1 VADVVGRLVERFP
14 DAVDVLRVAR
24 QTWLDGVLGRW
35 MVPDGLIGFD
45 VDGREVLLVVEVE
58 RCGSYRN
65 LVRHVQRSAELARR
79 WPRYEVR
86 LLVIVRQVS
95 WGRRAT
101 VTDAVVDERR
111 RNWQRPDL
119 DAMLTTP
126 GRFVS
131 RFA

>member
-1 VADVVGRLVERFP
+1 MVGRLVERFP

-24 QTWLDGVLGRW
+24 RTWLDGVPRRW